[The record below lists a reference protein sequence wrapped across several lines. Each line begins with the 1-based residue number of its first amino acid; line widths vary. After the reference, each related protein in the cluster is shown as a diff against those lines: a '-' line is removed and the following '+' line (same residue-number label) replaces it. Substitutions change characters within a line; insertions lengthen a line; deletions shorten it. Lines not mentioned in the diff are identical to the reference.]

1 MGDHRMVRNGL
12 LQDKETENGQNG
24 KERELGL
31 QASSKEINRKEK
43 KREGYTDCFCAGSLT
58 SHLSLPSFVCFLGGF
73 AFPKRD
79 KTIYGISNGNATHAT
94 DMNMNMNMN
103 MTRND
108 PWNCKFIQ
116 SEEVRR
122 GGPAA

>member
-31 QASSKEINRKEK
+31 QASSKETNRKEK
-43 KREGYTDCFCAGSLT
+43 KGEGYTDCFCAGSLT
-58 SHLSLPSFVCFLGGF
+58 SHLSLPSFVCFFGEV

-94 DMNMNMNMN
+94 NMNMN

-108 PWNCKFIQ
+108 PRNCKFIQ